1 MDFKQRKLALI
12 DLGHFLERFFD
23 NDPQDARESQKFH
36 ALNEL
41 VKRAK
46 QNNPWFTE
54 DFVAKAMYGWK
65 VALAEEKVEQ
75 WLADYEFPDH
85 PSLTLGIVSAG
96 NIPLVGLHDVICGFI
111 AGQNLLV
118 KQSSKDQ
125 NLLPVFAQL
134 LLQNDKNQHIEFT
147 NDRLDNFDA
156 VIATGSNN
164 TSRYFEYYF
173 RSYPSIIRHNR
184 NSVAVLS
191 GDESEE
197 ELARL
202 ADDIM
207 SYFGLGCRNVSKLYV
222 PEDFDF
228 DPLFKA
234 LLKYQNL
241 INHHQ
246 YASNYEYNK
255 AVYLMSNFKL
265 LENGLVLLKEDE
277 NLSSPIA
284 CLNYER
290 YASQQELEQ
299 KLNSQ
304 KDNIQCIV
312 GNSATTILA
321 NVNFGE
327 TQTPELWD
335 YADNI
340 NTLNFID
347 STLKNTHYEK
357 A

>member
-1 MDFKQRKLALI
+1 MNLKQRKQALI

-23 NDPQDARESQKFH
+23 NDPDDARESQKFH
-36 ALNEL
+36 AFNEL

-54 DFVAKAMYGWK
+54 EFLAKALHAWK
-65 VALAEEKVEQ
+65 LALEERKVEQ
-75 WLADYEFPDH
+75 WLANYDFPNE
-85 PSLTLGIVSAG
+85 PSLTIGIVSAG
-96 NIPLVGLHDVICGFI
+96 NIPLVGLHDIICGFI
-111 AGQNLLV
+111 TGQHLLV
-118 KQSSKDQ
+118 KQSAKDQ

-134 LLQNDKNQHIEFT
+134 LLKNDKQQRIEFT
-147 NDRLDNFDA
+147 SDRLEEFDA

-173 RSYPSIIRHNR
+173 RSYPSVIRHNR
-184 NSVAVLS
+184 NSVALLN
-191 GDESEE
+191 GDESAE
-197 ELARL
+197 ELNLL

-207 SYFGLGCRNVSKLYV
+207 SYFGLGCRNVSKVYV
-222 PEDFDF
+222 AKDFDF

-234 LLKYQNL
+234 LLKYQHL

-255 AVYLMSNFKL
+255 AVYLMSSFQL
-265 LENGLVLLKEDE
+265 LENGLVLLKEDK

-284 CLNYER
+284 CLNYE
-290 YASQQELEQ
+290 YYEDLNDLEQ
-299 KLNSQ
+299 KLNLQ
-304 KDNIQCIV
+304 QDNIQCIV
-312 GNSATTILA
+312 GDQAKISLA
-321 NVNFGE
+321 NVAFGE
-327 TQTPELWD
+327 TQQPELWN

-340 NTLNFID
+340 NTLDFID
-347 STLKNTHYEK
+347 YTLKNTNYEK

>member
-1 MDFKQRKLALI
+1 MNFKQRKTALI
-12 DLGHFLERFFD
+12 DLGHFLERFFN

-46 QNNPWFTE
+46 QKNPWFTE
-54 DFVAKAMYGWK
+54 DFVIKAMYGWK
-65 VALAEEKVEQ
+65 AALSEEKIEQ
-75 WLADYEFPDH
+75 WLADYKFPNN

-111 AGQNLLV
+111 SGQNLLV

-125 NLLPVFAQL
+125 NLLPVFVQL

-147 NDRLDNFDA
+147 NDRLEDFDA

-184 NSVAVLS
+184 NSVAVLT
-191 GDESEE
+191 GDESKE
-197 ELARL
+197 ELSRV

-222 PEDFDF
+222 PKNFDF
-228 DPLFKA
+228 DPLFNA
-234 LLKYQNL
+234 LLKYQHL

-265 LENGLVLLKEDE
+265 LENGLILLKEDK

-284 CLNYER
+284 CLNYE
-290 YASQQELEQ
+290 YYTSKEELKQ
-299 KLNSQ
+299 KLISQ
-304 KDNIQCIV
+304 KHNIQCIV
-312 GNSATTILA
+312 GNVATNNLA
-321 NVNFGE
+321 DVNFGE